1 MITRV
6 LDFLSE
12 DLYKDFRM
20 CAEKVDSLD
29 LGHVLKANWFIR
41 VEKGRPTFGVKV
53 RYDEENNGTYD
64 RLEGVEGHVQK
75 TIFESLW
82 SYYKEGLERIE
93 LSGQELLERPIKTD
107 VFRAEFQ
114 FTDKGSTF
122 KKHTHPFSQVNGSLY
137 IYPDESAGTKFYEP
151 EFEAP
156 WDTNSLIVF
165 TDQSHSFENKSQ
177 DHRRFTIN
185 TFLEVKM

>member
-1 MITRV
+1 MIVRV

-29 LGHVLKANWFIR
+29 LKQVLKANWFIR

-53 RYDEENNGTYD
+53 RYDLETNGSYD
-64 RLEGVEGHVQK
+64 KVEGVDGHVQK
-75 TIFESLW
+75 IIFESLW
-82 SYYKEGLERIE
+82 RYYKEGLARIE
-93 LSGQELLERPIKTD
+93 SSGQDLLERPIKTN

-114 FTDKGSTF
+114 FTDKRSTF
-122 KKHTHPFSQVNGSLY
+122 KKHTHPHSQVNGSLY

-151 EFEAP
+151 DFEAP

-165 TDQSHSFENKSQ
+165 TDQNHSFENQSH

-185 TFLEVKM
+185 TFLEVK